1 MPIFVTVDPARDTPA
16 AMRKYLRDFHPSMI
30 GLRGDYE
37 ATKRM
42 CKTFRVYFST
52 PPNKKPT
59 DDYLVD
65 HSILCVS
72 SVEYACG
79 SPALRSARCDASRYL
94 CLLTPPAST
103 S

>member
-1 MPIFVTVDPARDTPA
+1 
-16 AMRKYLRDFHPSMI
+16 MRKYLRDFHPSMI

-42 CKTFRVYFST
+42 CRTFRVYFST

-65 HSILCVS
+65 HSILCVCS
-72 SVEYACG
+72 CVTSR
-79 SPALRSARCDASRYL
+79 LRQRRNQAPRYVH
-94 CLLTPPAST
+94 C
-103 S
+103 